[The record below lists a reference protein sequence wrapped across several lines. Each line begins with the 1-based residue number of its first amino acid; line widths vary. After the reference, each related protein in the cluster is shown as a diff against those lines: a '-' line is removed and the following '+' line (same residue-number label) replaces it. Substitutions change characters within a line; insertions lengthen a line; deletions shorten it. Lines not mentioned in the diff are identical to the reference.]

1 MKKIVL
7 IFCFI
12 AFFLALNVVDV
23 KAKTLDENINEQL
36 NNLDFSELE
45 EIMNELNVQINSKS
59 FINIVLSMTKGEYSF
74 DFISFKDYIFNLIT
88 NSLRSYMPTI
98 MVLAGISIFAS
109 IVQSCKSSFASEGVS
124 KIINFVCLLSFFLLF
139 STLILNIYK
148 NTQNTIEKLAKVSE
162 IMSPIMMVLMLVSG
176 GTVSAS
182 LYKPSTLVFSNLSIN
197 IFVSIL
203 LPLLAL
209 VFIIGSISSFSSEIK
224 LNGILDFL
232 FSIIKWII
240 GIVVTCYGLFIT
252 IQGISTAVFDGISLK
267 ATKYAIGNSIP
278 IVGGFLKD
286 GFDLIVASSII
297 IKNSVGFASII
308 CLFSYILAPFFECL
322 VLLLCL
328 KILGAISN
336 MFSNVELTSLCSF
349 LSKGLTYL
357 NAVLLLTGFMFFINV
372 FIGILSSSAFV

>member
-1 MKKIVL
+1 MRKIVL
-7 IFCFI
+7 IFCFFS
-12 AFFLALNVVDV
+12 FFLALNVVEV

-45 EIMNELNVQINSKS
+45 EIMNELNGQANLKS
-59 FINIVLSMTKGEYSF
+59 FKNMVLSMTKGDYSF
-74 DFISFKDYIFNLIT
+74 DIINFKNYVFKLVT
-88 NSLRSYMPTI
+88 NSIKNYMPTI
-98 MVLAGISIFAS
+98 IVLAGISIFAS
-109 IVQSCKSSFASEGVS
+109 IVQCYKSSFASEGVS
-124 KIINFVCLLSFFLLF
+124 KLINFVCLLSFFLLF
-139 STLILNIYK
+139 STLILNIYT
-148 NTQNTIEKLAKVSE
+148 NTKNTIETLTKVSE
-162 IMSPIMMVLMLVSG
+162 IMSPIILVLMLISG

-182 LYKPSTLVFSNLSIN
+182 LYKPSTLLFSNLSLN

-203 LPLLAL
+203 LPLISL
-209 VFIIGSISSFSSEIK
+209 VFIVGSVSSFSYEIK

-232 FSIIKWII
+232 FSCIKWII
-240 GIVVTCYGLFIT
+240 GIVVTCYGLYIT
-252 IQGISTAVFDGISLK
+252 IQGISTSVFDGVSLK

-297 IKNSVGFASII
+297 IKNSIGFASII
-308 CLFSYILAPFFECL
+308 CLFGYILAPFLECL
-322 VLLLCL
+322 VLMLCL